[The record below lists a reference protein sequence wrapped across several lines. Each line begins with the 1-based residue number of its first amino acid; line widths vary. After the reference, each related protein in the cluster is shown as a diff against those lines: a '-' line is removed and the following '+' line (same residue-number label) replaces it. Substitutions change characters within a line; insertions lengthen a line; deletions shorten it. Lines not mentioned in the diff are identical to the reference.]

1 MSSSKRLAAL
11 RLPIFRR
18 ESPRC
23 PGRLSIRREAN
34 ARWQDSARGTIVTVQ
49 PERLIGPDTRIFSM
63 GSCFA
68 VEIRNALRARG
79 QHVLP
84 DYFRIPFPADRVSIG
99 KLPQRDNVN
108 HYDTYSI
115 VQEFERAFGEA
126 PASSF
131 PPLDVVPG
139 SLRKRL
145 GTSARWQ
152 DPYRREVYATSRESI
167 ESVSDAITQT
177 IGEGIHGADVY
188 ILTLG
193 LIETWVDEVSARHV
207 WSERVRRLVSR
218 PERIRFHH
226 SNYDENLTNLRR
238 VCDLIHHHYPDR
250 LVVLTVSPVALG
262 ETFSGTDVVSANTL
276 SKSLLRTVAGQIQ
289 RDHPYLRYWPS
300 YELAQRNDIFE
311 PDGRHV
317 KLPTVSH
324 IVEAFVENYS

>member
-1 MSSSKRLAAL
+1 MSASKRLTAL

-18 ESPRC
+18 SGRSG
-23 PGRLSIRREAN
+23 PGGLSIRREAH
-34 ARWQDSARGTIVTVQ
+34 ARWQDSARGTLVTVQ
-49 PERLIGPDTRIFSM
+49 PERLVGPDTRIFAM

-79 QHVLP
+79 QRVLP
-84 DYFRIPFPADRVSIG
+84 DYFRIQYPADRASIG

-131 PPLDVVPG
+131 PPLDVLPG
-139 SLRKRL
+139 RLAKRL
-145 GTSARWQ
+145 GSSARWQ
-152 DPYRREVYATSRESI
+152 DPYRREVYAVSRDTI
-167 ESVSDAITQT
+167 ESVSDSITQA
-177 IGEGIHGADVY
+177 IGEGIHQADVY

-193 LIETWVDEVSARHV
+193 LIESWADAVSGRHV
-207 WSERVRRLVSR
+207 WSEKVRRLVSD

-226 SNYDENLTNLRR
+226 TSYDENLGNLRR
-238 VCDLIHHHYPDR
+238 ICDLIHHHYPER
-250 LVVLTVSPVALG
+250 PVVLTVSPVALG
-262 ETFSGTDVVSANTL
+262 ETFSGMDVVSANTL

-289 RDHPYLRYWPS
+289 REYPSVRYWPS

-317 KLPTVSH
+317 KVPTVSH
-324 IVEAFVENYS
+324 IVQTFLENYG